1 MRHKISIIGAGNVG
15 ATAALMIA
23 QRELGDVLMLDI
35 IPDMPQGK
43 ALDMAEASPIE
54 GFDVRIK
61 GTNSYEEIA
70 GSDIVVVTSGRPR
83 KPGMSREDLLTQNA
97 QIVGSVAEQVAR
109 YSPNAILIVVTN
121 PLDIMTYHA
130 WRVTG
135 FPHHRVMGQ
144 AGVLDTARFRY
155 FIASELNVSVEDVS
169 SLVLGGHG
177 DTMVPLPRYTSV
189 AGIPLEELMDRETID
204 RLIERTRGGGGEIVG
219 LLKTASAFYAPGA
232 AVAQMAEAIIKDK
245 KRIMPCSA
253 YLSGQY
259 GLRDIFIGVPAKLG
273 SSGVEEII
281 ELNLT
286 DEELAQ
292 LHRSAE
298 IYRSGI
304 RLLGY

>member
-23 QRELGDVLMLDI
+23 QRELGDIVMLDI

-54 GFDVRIK
+54 GFDVHIK

-70 GSDIVVVTSGRPR
+70 DSDIVVVTSGRPR

-130 WRVTG
+130 WKVTG

-232 AVAQMAEAIIKDK
+232 AVAQMVEAIIKDK

-259 GLRDIFIGVPAKLG
+259 GLKDIFIGVPVKLG
-273 SSGVEEII
+273 SLGVEEII

-304 RLLGY
+304 KFLGY

>member
-1 MRHKISIIGAGNVG
+1 MRPKISIIGAGNVG

-23 QRELGDVLMLDI
+23 QKELGDVVMLDI

-54 GFDVRIK
+54 GFDAHVK
-61 GTNSYEEIA
+61 GTNDYEDIA
-70 GSDIVVVTSGRPR
+70 DSDVVVITSGRPR
-83 KPGMSREDLLTQNA
+83 KPGMSREELLTQNA
-97 QIVGSVAEQVAR
+97 QIVGSVAEQVAK
-109 YSPNAILIVVTN
+109 YSPNAILIMVTN

-130 WRVTG
+130 WKVTG

-169 SLVLGGHG
+169 SMVLGGHG

-204 RLIERTRGGGGEIVG
+204 RLVERTRRGGGEIVG

-232 AVAQMAEAIIKDK
+232 AVAQMVEAIIRDK
-245 KRIMPCSA
+245 KRIIPCSA
-253 YLSGQY
+253 YLSGEY
-259 GLRDIFIGVPAKLG
+259 GLEDIFIGVPVKLG
-273 SSGVEEII
+273 SLGVEKII
-281 ELNLT
+281 ELRLT
-286 DEELAQ
+286 DEELAR
-292 LHRSAE
+292 LRRSAE
-298 IYRSGI
+298 IYRNGI

>member
-23 QRELGDVLMLDI
+23 QRELGDVVMLDI

-70 GSDIVVVTSGRPR
+70 DSDIVVITSGRPR

-232 AVAQMAEAIIKDK
+232 AVAQMVEAIIKDK

-259 GLRDIFIGVPAKLG
+259 GLKDIFIGVPVKLG
-273 SSGVEEII
+273 SLGVEEII

-304 RLLGY
+304 KLLGY

>member
-1 MRHKISIIGAGNVG
+1 MRRKISIIGAGNVG

-23 QRELGDVLMLDI
+23 QKELGDVVMVDI

-54 GFDVRIK
+54 GFDIHIR
-61 GTNSYEEIA
+61 GSNSYEDTA
-70 GSDIVVVTSGRPR
+70 DSDVVVITSGKPR
-83 KPGMSREDLLTQNA
+83 RPGMSREDLLTQNA
-97 QIVGSVAEQVAR
+97 QIVGSVASEIAK

-121 PLDIMTYHA
+121 PLDVMTYHA

-135 FPHHRVMGQ
+135 FPHYRVMGQ

-169 SLVLGGHG
+169 SMVLGGHG

-189 AGIPLEELMDRETID
+189 AGIPLEELMDRGTIG
-204 RLIERTRGGGGEIVG
+204 RLIERTRKGGGEIVG

-232 AVAQMAEAIIKDK
+232 AVAQMVEAILKDK
-245 KRIMPCSA
+245 KRILPCSA

-259 GLRDIFIGVPAKLG
+259 GLEDIFIGVPVKLG
-273 SSGVEEII
+273 FLGVEKII
-281 ELNLT
+281 ELRLT

-298 IYRSGI
+298 VYRSGI

>member
-23 QRELGDVLMLDI
+23 QRELGDVVMLDI

-70 GSDIVVVTSGRPR
+70 DSDIVVITSGRPR

-232 AVAQMAEAIIKDK
+232 AVAQMVEAIIKDK

-259 GLRDIFIGVPAKLG
+259 GLKDIFIGVPVKLG
-273 SSGVEEII
+273 SLGVVEII

-304 RLLGY
+304 KLLGY

>member
-23 QRELGDVLMLDI
+23 QRELGDVVMLDI

-259 GLRDIFIGVPAKLG
+259 GLRDIFIGVPVKLG

>member
-23 QRELGDVLMLDI
+23 QRELGDVVMLDI

-259 GLRDIFIGVPAKLG
+259 GLRDIFIGVPVKLG
-273 SSGVEEII
+273 SLGVEEII